1 MTEGA
6 KETSMNDTATAI
18 PGTPSRVPQ
27 ASAQRIRSIRR
38 WTADLWSLRIE
49 RPAGFRFQPGHYLR
63 LGLPVDA
70 PATAVWRPYS
80 IVSAPDDEALEI
92 VLVRVPDGAFTSQLA
107 RLGEGDPVLL
117 EQAVFGFFLES
128 QLAPGDTLWMLATGT
143 GLGPYVSL
151 LRTPGALDRHRHAVL
166 VHSVRRAA
174 ELSYRD
180 EIEAAVAASGG
191 RLRYLP
197 VVTRE
202 TEAGALAGRIPQLIG
217 DGLLQAAADATLEP
231 TGSRVMVCGNP
242 AFTTDLRALLS
253 ARGFTPCRRNSP
265 GTMLFEKYW

>member
-1 MTEGA
+1 
-6 KETSMNDTATAI
+6 MNDSATAS
-18 PGTPSRVPQ
+18 PATPSRVPQ
-27 ASAQRIRSIRR
+27 ASAQRIRAIRR

-63 LGLPVDA
+63 LGLPVET
-70 PATAVWRPYS
+70 PASAVWRPYS

-143 GLGPYVSL
+143 GIGPYVSL
-151 LRTPGALDRHRHAVL
+151 LRTPGALDRHRRAVL
-166 VHSVRRAA
+166 VHSVRRAD

-191 RLRYLP
+191 RLHYLP

-202 TEAGALAGRIPQLIG
+202 TVGGTLSGRIPRLI
-217 DGLLQAAADATLEP
+217 DDRLLQSAADAALEP
-231 TGSRVMVCGNP
+231 AGSRVMVCGNP
-242 AFTTDLRALLS
+242 AFTTDMRALLS

-265 GTMLFEKYW
+265 GSMLFEKYW